1 MRERGAER
9 GAGRAGPVAREGKGR
24 EVWAGRG
31 QSWAAEF
38 CWAEVWA
45 VRGEVERGGRGL
57 GWIGGLGL
65 ALVWAGFFSSFF
77 FSSIS
82 NSNSNQTR

>member
-38 CWAEVWA
+38 CWAEV
-45 VRGEVERGGRGL
+45 ERGGRGL

>member
-31 QSWAAEF
+31 KSWAAEF

-45 VRGEVERGGRGL
+45 VRGEVERGGRGPSWEKKGPRAGLDWWVGFGFGL
-57 GWIGGLGL
+57 GWVL
-65 ALVWAGFFSSFF
+65 F
-77 FSSIS
+77 
-82 NSNSNQTR
+82 